1 MMLGGG
7 KVMRKCP
14 SIGQFNKLTL
24 REAPKCFNLGALSVG
39 KRYSAKL
46 FIPQLS
52 GQLAPWELGQ
62 YLPFTVCMA
71 VVSDFL
77 DNM

>member
-1 MMLGGG
+1 
-7 KVMRKCP
+7 MRKCP
-14 SIGQFNKLTL
+14 LIGQFHELTL
-24 REAPKCFNLGALSVG
+24 REAPKCFNLEALSAG

-62 YLPFTVCMA
+62 CLSLTVYMA
-71 VVSDFL
+71 VAGDFL
-77 DNM
+77 DNV